1 MGDMEFNGTPEEWD
15 ALVKRNKMRQ
25 EKWDNLHKELDD
37 ALDSEFGSEEELK
50 LESVFENAKLA
61 LRKYISDNKEKV
73 ADDLDEMKKKSKTK
87 TMKIEKKKPGGLRK
101 VKKPVITVPNQAEID
116 LEHAQKVITAR
127 NEAIADLETKLDEA
141 YVEQEQ
147 MIKEIDKWIFQVM
160 HHCAE
165 VESNTGRITL
175 HDVDY
180 CVDLIKRIMKHK
192 FESKSENY

>member
-1 MGDMEFNGTPEEWD
+1 
-15 ALVKRNKMRQ
+15 
-25 EKWDNLHKELDD
+25 
-37 ALDSEFGSEEELK
+37 
-50 LESVFENAKLA
+50 
-61 LRKYISDNKEKV
+61 
-73 ADDLDEMKKKSKTK
+73 
-87 TMKIEKKKPGGLRK
+87 MKIEKKKPGGLRK

-127 NEAIADLETKLDEA
+127 NECIADLETKLDEA

-147 MIKEIDKWIFQVM
+147 MIKEIDKWIFQVI

-180 CVDLIKRIMKHK
+180 CVDLIRRIMKHK
-192 FESKSENY
+192 FVD

>member
-1 MGDMEFNGTPEEWD
+1 MGNHIF
-15 ALVKRNKMRQ
+15 
-25 EKWDNLHKELDD
+25 HK
-37 ALDSEFGSEEELK
+37 SI
-50 LESVFENAKLA
+50 LA
-61 LRKYISDNKEKV
+61 LRKYLMANKEKV
-73 ADDLDEMKKKSKTK
+73 TDELNEMIKKSKTK

-101 VKKPVITVPNQAEID
+101 EKEPVLTVYNQAEID

-127 NEAIADLETKLDEA
+127 NESIADLETKLDEA

-147 MIKEIDKWIFQVM
+147 MIKEIDKWVFQVI

-180 CVDLIKRIMKHK
+180 CVDLIRRIMKHK
-192 FESKSENY
+192 FVD

>member
-1 MGDMEFNGTPEEWD
+1 M
-15 ALVKRNKMRQ
+15 KQK
-25 EKWDNLHKELDD
+25 KWDELHKELDK

-50 LESVFENAKLA
+50 LDSVFENAKLA

-73 ADDLDEMKKKSKTK
+73 ADDLNEMIKKSKIK

-101 VKKPVITVPNQAEID
+101 VKKPVITVLNQAEID

-127 NEAIADLETKLDEA
+127 NECIADLETKLDEA

-147 MIKEIDKWIFQVM
+147 MIKELDKWIFQVI

-180 CVDLIKRIMKHK
+180 CVDLIRRIMKHK
-192 FESKSENY
+192 FVD

>member
-1 MGDMEFNGTPEEWD
+1 
-15 ALVKRNKMRQ
+15 
-25 EKWDNLHKELDD
+25 
-37 ALDSEFGSEEELK
+37 
-50 LESVFENAKLA
+50 
-61 LRKYISDNKEKV
+61 
-73 ADDLDEMKKKSKTK
+73 MKT
-87 TMKIEKKKPGGLRK
+87 EKKKAGRPRK
-101 VKKPVITVPNQAEID
+101 EKEPVLTVYSQAEID

-127 NEAIADLETKLDEA
+127 NESIADLETKLDEA

-147 MIKEIDKWIFQVM
+147 MIKEIDKWIFQVI

-192 FESKSENY
+192 FVD